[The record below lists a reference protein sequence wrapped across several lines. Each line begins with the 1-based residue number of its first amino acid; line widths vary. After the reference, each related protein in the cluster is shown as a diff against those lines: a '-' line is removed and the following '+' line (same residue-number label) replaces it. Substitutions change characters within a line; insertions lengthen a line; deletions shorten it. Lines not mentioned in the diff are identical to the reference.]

1 MNQNNL
7 EFLIECACR
16 YNIGR
21 RSYSPHWFCDI
32 VEHHLDTLSSKCL
45 TNILHDVQ
53 NAEPNRLG
61 RETEANRWRDLK
73 RKIEARLQDAER

>member
-1 MNQNNL
+1 MNQTNL

-32 VEHHLDTLSSKCL
+32 VEHYLDTLSSKCL
-45 TNILHDVQ
+45 ANILHDIRI
-53 NAEPNRLG
+53 AKPDKLG
-61 RETEANRWRDLK
+61 REIDANRWLDLK
-73 RKIEARLQDAER
+73 QKIEARLKDEN